1 MPRVGILVALSLTIG
16 VLAQSCDLAGFT
28 IDDFRD
34 KIVVTNASASQKAY
48 VFAVTDHGSFE
59 FYLKPGGHA
68 TVLTLAATDYK
79 VQVGSADLGSAEG
92 YQASLVEL
100 RDRLQEIS
108 LTPEAPGA
116 DVAGALTELYLVQ
129 EALTQMD
136 AGYQTCKGKIKSGV
150 DNNVT
155 INWTDAGGTGVWVLA
170 CG

>member
-1 MPRVGILVALSLTIG
+1 MPPVGIAVALSLTIG
-16 VLAQSCDLAGFT
+16 VLAQSCDLGDFT

-34 KIVVTNASASQKAY
+34 KIVVTNASAGQKGY
-48 VFAVTDHGSFE
+48 VFVATDHGSFE
-59 FYLKPGGHA
+59 FYLKPGGQV
-68 TVLTLAATDYK
+68 TVVSLAATDYT
-79 VQVGSADLGSAEG
+79 VQVEDGDAGVAID
-92 YQASLVEL
+92 YQENLIDL
-100 RDRLQEIS
+100 RDRLQQIS

-129 EALTQMD
+129 KALTQMD

-155 INWTDAGGTGVWVLA
+155 INWTDAGGTGVWVLS